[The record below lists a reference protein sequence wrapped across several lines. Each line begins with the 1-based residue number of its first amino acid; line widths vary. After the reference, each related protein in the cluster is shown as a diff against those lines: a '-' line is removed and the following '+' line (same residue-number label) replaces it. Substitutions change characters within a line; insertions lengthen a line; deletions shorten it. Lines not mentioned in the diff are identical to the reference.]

1 MSRLLALILLA
12 CMFLLAAPR
21 AQAGD
26 VATVRVSATVLG
38 VCKIV
43 SVDDIRFGDLDP
55 SRPVDVEARGAVRL
69 QCTRGVDYRLSIDP
83 GQGFDAAAGRRRMR
97 AGEAYLPYTLAAE
110 AFSGIG
116 TGFRIPIE
124 LPLAATLRG
133 DDYRDLPADTYTDTI
148 RVLLEP

>member
-1 MSRLLALILLA
+1 
-12 CMFLLAAPR
+12 
-21 AQAGD
+21 
-26 VATVRVSATVLG
+26 
-38 VCKIV
+38 
-43 SVDDIRFGDLDP
+43 
-55 SRPVDVEARGAVRL
+55 
-69 QCTRGVDYRLSIDP
+69 VDYRLSIDP